1 MAIIFIPGKLRS
13 LKNLIREKLR
23 KERFTVIVEGDIIMF
38 ERFKKT
44 IFKIIPPSRRF
55 MDRKFEENEELVRST
70 MIQETEHIHR
80 EILDV
85 AEEFRNS
92 KEHEAAMMSAVI
104 QETVDMHREILDV
117 VEEFRKSKENDASMM
132 STIIQETANIHRE
145 ILDVT
150 EEFRKNNLLYA
161 DLLKEL
167 KDALNQA
174 NSNQEKLHQR
184 QDDIIKLINAVGDNE
199 NLKQDARYNEIAK
212 LIKSSFDETAKSI
225 NDQIVDVTSK
235 IAMNQNNLMDKYNI
249 QTDKI
254 TQLGRTEEEN
264 TWANVF
270 HDVIKDS
277 VWLQNK
283 AFAPGRWAAGY
294 QMLYVMYRILD
305 SVKPKKILEL
315 GLGQTTRM
323 ISQYSGYY
331 HAEHQVVEHDPKWIE
346 FFATSYEVPDN
357 VKFVN
362 LETIVDKY
370 LDDEAVIMY
379 RDFEEQFRGQKFDF
393 ICIDA
398 PIGGKAIKYAR
409 VDILKI
415 IPECLETDF
424 AILIDDT
431 TRIGENNTIKLLQKI
446 FEENG
451 IEHVT
456 KRYEGKKS
464 STIFTT
470 EKYSFLTSL

>member
-1 MAIIFIPGKLRS
+1 
-13 LKNLIREKLR
+13 
-23 KERFTVIVEGDIIMF
+23 MF
-38 ERFKKT
+38 ERLKKT
-44 IFKIIPPSRRF
+44 IFRIIPPSRRF
-55 MDRKFEENEELVRST
+55 MDRKFEENEESLRST
-70 MIQETEHIHR
+70 MIQETANIHREILNITEEFRKSKENDESMMSTVIQETENIHCEILDVAEEFRKSKENEASMMSAVIQETENMHR

-85 AEEFRNS
+85 AEEFR
-92 KEHEAAMMSAVI
+92 
-104 QETVDMHREILDV
+104 
-117 VEEFRKSKENDASMM
+117 
-132 STIIQETANIHRE
+132 
-145 ILDVT
+145 
-150 EEFRKNNLLYA
+150 KNNSLYA
-161 DLLKEL
+161 DLLKEI
-167 KDALNQA
+167 KDTLNQA

-184 QDDIIKLINAVGDNE
+184 QDEIIKFINAVGDE
-199 NLKQDARYNEIAK
+199 VQKANLKQDVICDEIAT
-212 LIKSSFDETAKSI
+212 LINTGYFLLRTFNCQV
-225 NDQIVDVTSK
+225 NDITSK
-235 IAMNQNNLMDKYNI
+235 ITMDQKNLMDKYNVQI
-249 QTDKI
+249 DKI
-254 TQLGRTEEEN
+254 TLLGRIEEEN
-264 TWANVF
+264 TWSNVF

-277 VWLQNK
+277 VWLMNK

-346 FFATSYEVPDN
+346 FFATTYEVPDN

-362 LETIVDKY
+362 IDTITDKY

-379 RDFEEQFRGQKFDF
+379 QGFEEQFRGQKFDF

-398 PIGGKAIKYAR
+398 PLGGKAIKYAR

-415 IPECLETDF
+415 LPECLESDF
-424 AILIDDT
+424 VLLLDDT
-431 TRIGENNTIKLLQKI
+431 ERTGETNTIKLLQNT

-451 IEHVT
+451 IEYVM
-456 KRYEGKKS
+456 KRYDGRKS

-470 EKYSFLTSL
+470 KKYSFLTSL

>member
-1 MAIIFIPGKLRS
+1 
-13 LKNLIREKLR
+13 
-23 KERFTVIVEGDIIMF
+23 MF
-38 ERFKKT
+38 ESFKKA

-55 MDRKFEENEELVRST
+55 MDRKFDENEAALRST
-70 MIQETEHIHR
+70 MIQETEIIHR

-85 AEEFRNS
+85 AEEFR
-92 KEHEAAMMSAVI
+92 
-104 QETVDMHREILDV
+104 
-117 VEEFRKSKENDASMM
+117 KSKENEASMM
-132 STIIQETANIHRE
+132 STVIQETANIHRE
-145 ILDVT
+145 ILDVA
-150 EEFRKNNLLYA
+150 EEFRKNNLLYV

-167 KDALNQA
+167 KSALNQA
-174 NSNQEKLHQR
+174 NSNQERLHQR
-184 QDDIIKLINAVGDNE
+184 QDEIIELINAAGDKV
-199 NLKQDARYNEIAK
+199 NLKQDTICDEITE
-212 LIKSSFDETAKSI
+212 LIKNAGSSFDEAAKSI
-225 NDQIVDVTSK
+225 NDQIVDATSK
-235 IAMNQNNLMDKYNI
+235 IAMNQKNLMDKYNT

-254 TQLGRTEEEN
+254 TMLGRIEEEN

-277 VWLQNK
+277 VWLRNK

-424 AILIDDT
+424 VILIDDT

>member
-1 MAIIFIPGKLRS
+1 MIA
-13 LKNLIREKLR
+13 
-23 KERFTVIVEGDIIMF
+23 EGDIMMF
-38 ERFKKT
+38 ESFKKA

-55 MDRKFEENEELVRST
+55 MDRKFDENEAALRST
-70 MIQETEHIHR
+70 MIQETEIIHR

-85 AEEFRNS
+85 AEEFR
-92 KEHEAAMMSAVI
+92 
-104 QETVDMHREILDV
+104 
-117 VEEFRKSKENDASMM
+117 KSKENEASMM
-132 STIIQETANIHRE
+132 STVIQETANIHRE
-145 ILDVT
+145 ILDVA
-150 EEFRKNNLLYA
+150 EEFRKNNLLYV

-167 KDALNQA
+167 KSALNQA
-174 NSNQEKLHQR
+174 NSNQERLHQR
-184 QDDIIKLINAVGDNE
+184 QDEIIELINAAGDKV
-199 NLKQDARYNEIAK
+199 NLKQDTICDEITE
-212 LIKSSFDETAKSI
+212 LIKNAGSSFDEAAKSI
-225 NDQIVDVTSK
+225 NDQIVDATSK
-235 IAMNQNNLMDKYNI
+235 IAMNQKNLMDKYNT

-254 TQLGRTEEEN
+254 TMLGRIEEEN

-277 VWLQNK
+277 VWLRNK

-424 AILIDDT
+424 VILIDDT

>member
-1 MAIIFIPGKLRS
+1 M
-13 LKNLIREKLR
+13 
-23 KERFTVIVEGDIIMF
+23 MF
-38 ERFKKT
+38 ERFKKA

-55 MDRKFEENEELVRST
+55 MDRKFDENEAALRST
-70 MIQETEHIHR
+70 MIQETEIIHH
-80 EILDV
+80 EILGV
-85 AEEFRNS
+85 A
-92 KEHEAAMMSAVI
+92 
-104 QETVDMHREILDV
+104 
-117 VEEFRKSKENDASMM
+117 EEFRKSKENEASMM
-132 STIIQETANIHRE
+132 STVIQETANIHRE
-145 ILDVT
+145 ILDVA
-150 EEFRKNNLLYA
+150 EEFRKNSLLYV

-167 KDALNQA
+167 KSALNQA
-174 NSNQEKLHQR
+174 NSNQERLHQR
-184 QDDIIKLINAVGDNE
+184 QDEIIELINAAGDKV
-199 NLKQDARYNEIAK
+199 NLKQDTICDEITE
-212 LIKSSFDETAKSI
+212 LIKNAGISFDEAAKSI
-225 NDQIVDVTSK
+225 NDQIVDATSK
-235 IAMNQNNLMDKYNI
+235 IAMNQKNLMDKYNT

-254 TQLGRTEEEN
+254 TMLGRIEEEN

-277 VWLQNK
+277 VWLRNK

-424 AILIDDT
+424 VILIDDT

>member
-1 MAIIFIPGKLRS
+1 MIA
-13 LKNLIREKLR
+13 
-23 KERFTVIVEGDIIMF
+23 EGDIIMF
-38 ERFKKT
+38 DRFKKI
-44 IFKIIPPSRRF
+44 IFRIIPPSRRF
-55 MDRKFEENEELVRST
+55 MDRKFEENEESLRST
-70 MIQETEHIHR
+70 M
-80 EILDV
+80 
-85 AEEFRNS
+85 
-92 KEHEAAMMSAVI
+92 
-104 QETVDMHREILDV
+104 
-117 VEEFRKSKENDASMM
+117 
-132 STIIQETANIHRE
+132 IQETANIHRE
-145 ILDVT
+145 ILDIT
-150 EEFRKNNLLYA
+150 EEFRKSKENEESMTSTVIQETANMHREMLDMAEEFRKSNLLYA

-167 KDALNQA
+167 KDTLNQA

-184 QDDIIKLINAVGDNE
+184 QDEIIKFINAVGDE
-199 NLKQDARYNEIAK
+199 IQKANLKQDVICDETAN
-212 LIKSSFDETAKSI
+212 LIKNIGTSFDEAAKNI
-225 NDQIVDVTSK
+225 NDQIVDATSK
-235 IAMNQNNLMDKYNI
+235 IAMNQKNLMDKYNTQI
-249 QTDKI
+249 DKI
-254 TQLGRTEEEN
+254 TLLGRTEEEN

-305 SVKPKKILEL
+305 SVKPRKILEL

-346 FFATSYEVPDN
+346 FFTTTYEVPDN

-379 RDFEEQFRGQKFDF
+379 RGFEEQFRGQKFDF

-409 VDILKI
+409 VDILKV
-415 IPECLETDF
+415 IPECLEPDF
-424 AILIDDT
+424 VILIDDT

-451 IEHVT
+451 IEYVT

>member
-1 MAIIFIPGKLRS
+1 
-13 LKNLIREKLR
+13 
-23 KERFTVIVEGDIIMF
+23 MF
-38 ERFKKT
+38 ERFKKA

-55 MDRKFEENEELVRST
+55 MDRKFDENEAALRST
-70 MIQETEHIHR
+70 MIQETEIIHH
-80 EILDV
+80 EILGV
-85 AEEFRNS
+85 A
-92 KEHEAAMMSAVI
+92 
-104 QETVDMHREILDV
+104 
-117 VEEFRKSKENDASMM
+117 EEFRKSKENEASMM
-132 STIIQETANIHRE
+132 STVIQETANIHRE
-145 ILDVT
+145 ILDVA
-150 EEFRKNNLLYA
+150 EEFRKNSLLYV

-167 KDALNQA
+167 KSALNQA
-174 NSNQEKLHQR
+174 NSNQERLHQR
-184 QDDIIKLINAVGDNE
+184 QDEIIELINAAGDKV
-199 NLKQDARYNEIAK
+199 NLKQDTICDEITE
-212 LIKSSFDETAKSI
+212 LIKNAGISFDEAAKSI
-225 NDQIVDVTSK
+225 NDQIVDATSK
-235 IAMNQNNLMDKYNI
+235 IAMNQKNLMDKYNT

-254 TQLGRTEEEN
+254 TMLGRIEEEN

-277 VWLQNK
+277 VWLRNK

-424 AILIDDT
+424 VILIDDT

>member
-1 MAIIFIPGKLRS
+1 
-13 LKNLIREKLR
+13 
-23 KERFTVIVEGDIIMF
+23 MF
-38 ERFKKT
+38 ERLKKT
-44 IFKIIPPSRRF
+44 IFRIIPPSRRF
-55 MDRKFEENEELVRST
+55 MDRKFEENEESLRST
-70 MIQETEHIHR
+70 MIQETANIHREILNITEEFRKSKENDESMMSTVIQETENIHCEILDVAEEFRKSKENEASMMSAVIQETENMHR

-85 AEEFRNS
+85 AEEFR
-92 KEHEAAMMSAVI
+92 
-104 QETVDMHREILDV
+104 
-117 VEEFRKSKENDASMM
+117 
-132 STIIQETANIHRE
+132 
-145 ILDVT
+145 
-150 EEFRKNNLLYA
+150 KNNSLYA
-161 DLLKEL
+161 DLLKEI
-167 KDALNQA
+167 KDTLNQA

-184 QDDIIKLINAVGDNE
+184 QDEIIKFINAVGDE
-199 NLKQDARYNEIAK
+199 VQKANLKQDVICDEIAT
-212 LIKSSFDETAKSI
+212 LIK
-225 NDQIVDVTSK
+225 NDITSK
-235 IAMNQNNLMDKYNI
+235 ITMDQKNLMDKYNVQI
-249 QTDKI
+249 DKI
-254 TQLGRTEEEN
+254 TLLGRIEEEN
-264 TWANVF
+264 TWSNVF

-277 VWLQNK
+277 VWLMNK

-346 FFATSYEVPDN
+346 FFATTYEVPDN

-362 LETIVDKY
+362 IDTITDKY

-379 RDFEEQFRGQKFDF
+379 QGFEEQFRGQKFDF

-398 PIGGKAIKYAR
+398 PLGGKAIKYAR

-415 IPECLETDF
+415 LPECLESDF
-424 AILIDDT
+424 VLLLDDT
-431 TRIGENNTIKLLQKI
+431 ERTGETNTIKLLQNT

-451 IEHVT
+451 IEYVM
-456 KRYEGKKS
+456 KRYDGRKS

-470 EKYSFLTSL
+470 KKYSFLTSL

>member
-1 MAIIFIPGKLRS
+1 MIA
-13 LKNLIREKLR
+13 
-23 KERFTVIVEGDIIMF
+23 EGDIIMF
-38 ERFKKT
+38 DRFKKI
-44 IFKIIPPSRRF
+44 IFRIIPPSRRF
-55 MDRKFEENEELVRST
+55 MDRKFEENEESLRST
-70 MIQETEHIHR
+70 M
-80 EILDV
+80 
-85 AEEFRNS
+85 
-92 KEHEAAMMSAVI
+92 
-104 QETVDMHREILDV
+104 
-117 VEEFRKSKENDASMM
+117 
-132 STIIQETANIHRE
+132 IQETANIHRE
-145 ILDVT
+145 ILNITNEFRKSKENEESMTSTVIQETANMHREMLDMA
-150 EEFRKNNLLYA
+150 EEFRKSNLLYA

-184 QDDIIKLINAVGDNE
+184 QDVIIKLINTVGDKVQKV
-199 NLKQDARYNEIAK
+199 NLKQDAICDETAN
-212 LIKSSFDETAKSI
+212 LIKNIGTSFDEAAKNI
-225 NDQIVDVTSK
+225 NDQIVDATSK
-235 IAMNQNNLMDKYNI
+235 IAMNQKNLMDKYNTQI
-249 QTDKI
+249 DKI
-254 TQLGRTEEEN
+254 TLLGRTEEEN

-305 SVKPKKILEL
+305 SVKPKQILEL

-346 FFATSYEVPDN
+346 FFATTYEVPDN

-362 LETIVDKY
+362 IDTIIDKY

-379 RDFEEQFRGQKFDF
+379 QGFEEQFRGQKFDF

-398 PIGGKAIKYAR
+398 PLGGKAIKYAR

-415 IPECLETDF
+415 LPECLESDF
-424 AILIDDT
+424 VLLLDDT
-431 TRIGENNTIKLLQKI
+431 ERIGETNTIKLLQNTFKD
-446 FEENG
+446 NG
-451 IEHVT
+451 IEYVM
-456 KRYEGKKS
+456 KRYDGRKS

-470 EKYSFLTSL
+470 KKYSFLTSL

>member
-254 TQLGRTEEEN
+254 TQL
-264 TWANVF
+264 V
-270 HDVIKDS
+270 
-277 VWLQNK
+277 
-283 AFAPGRWAAGY
+283 
-294 QMLYVMYRILD
+294 
-305 SVKPKKILEL
+305 
-315 GLGQTTRM
+315 
-323 ISQYSGYY
+323 
-331 HAEHQVVEHDPKWIE
+331 
-346 FFATSYEVPDN
+346 
-357 VKFVN
+357 
-362 LETIVDKY
+362 
-370 LDDEAVIMY
+370 
-379 RDFEEQFRGQKFDF
+379 
-393 ICIDA
+393 
-398 PIGGKAIKYAR
+398 
-409 VDILKI
+409 
-415 IPECLETDF
+415 
-424 AILIDDT
+424 
-431 TRIGENNTIKLLQKI
+431 
-446 FEENG
+446 
-451 IEHVT
+451 
-456 KRYEGKKS
+456 
-464 STIFTT
+464 
-470 EKYSFLTSL
+470 

>member
-1 MAIIFIPGKLRS
+1 
-13 LKNLIREKLR
+13 
-23 KERFTVIVEGDIIMF
+23 VIAEGDIMMF
-38 ERFKKT
+38 ESFKKA

-55 MDRKFEENEELVRST
+55 MDRKFDENEAALRST
-70 MIQETEHIHR
+70 MIQETEIIHR

-85 AEEFRNS
+85 AEEFR
-92 KEHEAAMMSAVI
+92 
-104 QETVDMHREILDV
+104 
-117 VEEFRKSKENDASMM
+117 KSKENEASMM
-132 STIIQETANIHRE
+132 STVIQETANIHRE
-145 ILDVT
+145 ILDVA
-150 EEFRKNNLLYA
+150 EEFRKNNLLYV

-167 KDALNQA
+167 KSALNQA
-174 NSNQEKLHQR
+174 NSNQERLHQR
-184 QDDIIKLINAVGDNE
+184 QDEIIELINAAGDKV
-199 NLKQDARYNEIAK
+199 NLKQDTICDEITE
-212 LIKSSFDETAKSI
+212 LIKNAGSSFDEAAKSI
-225 NDQIVDVTSK
+225 NDQIVDATSK
-235 IAMNQNNLMDKYNI
+235 IAMNQKNLMDKYNT

-254 TQLGRTEEEN
+254 TMLGRIEEEN

-277 VWLQNK
+277 VWLRNK

-424 AILIDDT
+424 VILIDDT

>member
-1 MAIIFIPGKLRS
+1 
-13 LKNLIREKLR
+13 
-23 KERFTVIVEGDIIMF
+23 
-38 ERFKKT
+38 
-44 IFKIIPPSRRF
+44 
-55 MDRKFEENEELVRST
+55 MDRKFDENEAALRST
-70 MIQETEHIHR
+70 MIQETEIIHH
-80 EILDV
+80 EILGV
-85 AEEFRNS
+85 A
-92 KEHEAAMMSAVI
+92 
-104 QETVDMHREILDV
+104 
-117 VEEFRKSKENDASMM
+117 EEFRKSKENEASMM
-132 STIIQETANIHRE
+132 STVIQETANIHRE
-145 ILDVT
+145 ILDVA
-150 EEFRKNNLLYA
+150 EEFRKNSLLYV

-167 KDALNQA
+167 KSALNQA
-174 NSNQEKLHQR
+174 NSNQERLHQR
-184 QDDIIKLINAVGDNE
+184 QDEIIELINAAGDKV
-199 NLKQDARYNEIAK
+199 NLKQDTICDEITE
-212 LIKSSFDETAKSI
+212 LIKNAGISFDEAAKSI
-225 NDQIVDVTSK
+225 NDQIVDATSK
-235 IAMNQNNLMDKYNI
+235 IAMNQKNLMDKYNT

-254 TQLGRTEEEN
+254 TMLGRIEEEN

-277 VWLQNK
+277 VWLRNK

-424 AILIDDT
+424 VILIDDT

>member
-1 MAIIFIPGKLRS
+1 MIA
-13 LKNLIREKLR
+13 
-23 KERFTVIVEGDIIMF
+23 EGDIIMF
-38 ERFKKT
+38 DRFKKA
-44 IFKIIPPSRRF
+44 IFRIIPPSRQF
-55 MDRKFEENEELVRST
+55 MDRKFEENEEALRNT
-70 MIQETEHIHR
+70 M
-80 EILDV
+80 
-85 AEEFRNS
+85 
-92 KEHEAAMMSAVI
+92 
-104 QETVDMHREILDV
+104 
-117 VEEFRKSKENDASMM
+117 
-132 STIIQETANIHRE
+132 IQETANIHRD
-145 ILDVT
+145 ILDVVEEIRKSKENEESMMST
-150 EEFRKNNLLYA
+150 VIQETANMHRDILNVAEEFRKSNLLYA

-167 KDALNQA
+167 KNTVNQV

-184 QDDIIKLINAVGDNE
+184 QDEIIKLISEVGDRVQKA
-199 NLKQDARYNEIAK
+199 NLKQDAIFDENVK
-212 LIKSSFDETAKSI
+212 LIKDIESTFDETAKSI

-235 IAMNQNNLMDKYNI
+235 IAMDQKNLMDKYNVQI
-249 QTDKI
+249 DKM
-254 TQLGRTEEEN
+254 TLLGRVEDEN

-294 QMLYVMYRILD
+294 QMLYVMYRIMD

-346 FFATSYEVPDN
+346 FFATTYEVPDN
-357 VKFVN
+357 VQFVN
-362 LETIVDKY
+362 LDTIVDKY
-370 LDDEAVIMY
+370 LDDEEVIMY
-379 RDFEEQFRGQKFDF
+379 QGFEEQFRGQKFDF

-398 PIGGKAIKYAR
+398 PLGGKAIKYAR

-415 IPECLETDF
+415 LPDCLEPDF
-424 AILIDDT
+424 VLLIDDT
-431 TRIGENNTIKLLQKI
+431 ERIGETNTIKLLQKT

-451 IEHVT
+451 IEYVM
-456 KRYEGKKS
+456 KRYDGRKS

>member
-1 MAIIFIPGKLRS
+1 
-13 LKNLIREKLR
+13 
-23 KERFTVIVEGDIIMF
+23 MF
-38 ERFKKT
+38 ERFKKA

-55 MDRKFEENEELVRST
+55 MDRKFDENEAALRST
-70 MIQETEHIHR
+70 MIQETEIIHR
-80 EILDV
+80 EILGV
-85 AEEFRNS
+85 A
-92 KEHEAAMMSAVI
+92 
-104 QETVDMHREILDV
+104 
-117 VEEFRKSKENDASMM
+117 EEFRKSKENEASMM
-132 STIIQETANIHRE
+132 STVIQETANIHRE
-145 ILDVT
+145 ILDVA
-150 EEFRKNNLLYA
+150 EEFRKNSLLYV

-167 KDALNQA
+167 KSALNQA
-174 NSNQEKLHQR
+174 NSNQERLHQR
-184 QDDIIKLINAVGDNE
+184 QDEIIELINAAGDKV
-199 NLKQDARYNEIAK
+199 NLKQDTICDEITE
-212 LIKSSFDETAKSI
+212 LIKNAGSSFDEAAKSI
-225 NDQIVDVTSK
+225 NDQIVDATSK
-235 IAMNQNNLMDKYNI
+235 IAMNQKNLMDKYNT

-254 TQLGRTEEEN
+254 TMLGRIEEEN

-277 VWLQNK
+277 VWLRNK

-424 AILIDDT
+424 VILIDDT